1 MASAIQI
8 PVSEYLE
15 TTYRPD
21 REYID
26 GEVLE
31 RNVGKWMHA
40 RVQFLLAVWFGQHE
54 SAWNIIGSTE
64 QRLRISPTRVRVP
77 DLVVVRP
84 GPQPDVLT
92 EPPLLIVE
100 VLSPDDSYSSL
111 EKRCQD
117 YLSLGVRNV
126 WIIDPE
132 TRSGRM
138 CVGDQWR
145 ASDRLEVADTLIYV
159 DLHQLFAQIDTP
171 SGS

>member
-15 TTYRPD
+15 TTYHPD

-31 RNVGKWMHA
+31 RNVGKWSHA
-40 RVQFLLAVWFGQHE
+40 RVQLLLAFWFGKHE

-64 QRLRISPTRVRVP
+64 QRLRISSTRVRVP
-77 DLVVVRP
+77 DLVVLRP
-84 GPQPDVLT
+84 GPQPDVLI
-92 EPPLLIVE
+92 EPPLLIIE

-117 YLSLGVRNV
+117 YLALGVRNV

-132 TRSGRM
+132 TRTGRM
-138 CVGDQWR
+138 CVSNQWHG
-145 ASDRLEVADTLIYV
+145 ADRLEVAGTPIYV
-159 DLHQLFAQIDTP
+159 ELPQLFAQIDVP
-171 SGS
+171 SQF